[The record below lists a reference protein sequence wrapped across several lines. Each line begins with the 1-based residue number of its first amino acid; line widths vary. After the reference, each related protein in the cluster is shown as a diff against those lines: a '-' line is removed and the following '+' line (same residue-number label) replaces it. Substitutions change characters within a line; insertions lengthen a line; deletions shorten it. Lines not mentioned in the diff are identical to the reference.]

1 MQKMNNKNYTYNG
14 FTYEEEGNKENDGVR
29 IIHNKPYP
37 DKVHKFYPINSYSV
51 DALVNG
57 YFYASHTFEL
67 NDYLDGNSFL
77 WFSSNPLSPD
87 FYRKLFD
94 DVMPLDKLKEFY
106 DADINRE
113 NLCKGYISTYW
124 EVISNLSG
132 IISLTANENNILMW
146 SHYTQEKGFQ
156 LSFKSNLLEISLN
169 EKIGKGEC
177 FGLFPMNYT
186 SNLNPID
193 IYDFDSMH
201 IPFFYAT
208 NVKSNKWEYEQE
220 WRFLIGKPM
229 MGVPY
234 SKIGLN
240 TTKDFVTSPKNRYT
254 YYDRG
259 LVEQIT
265 LGMNFFTAQDFNLE
279 WSDDR
284 RRFKISPKKG
294 KNNWN
299 YESHKKLLIYIYK
312 NLNEKIYHSGTKYE
326 IDDNNVHFLIR
337 TKERLNIER
346 VGWDSYVFTRT
357 DEIIKIF

>member
-1 MQKMNNKNYTYNG
+1 MDKSSFTYNG
-14 FTYEEEGNKENDGVR
+14 FTYKELGNKENDGVD
-29 IIHNKPYP
+29 IIHNEPYP
-37 DKVHKFYPINSYSV
+37 DKVHKFYQFNSNNV

-67 NDYLDGNSFL
+67 NDYLDSNSFL
-77 WFSSNPLSPD
+77 WYTSNPLSPY

-94 DVMPLDKLKEFY
+94 DIIPLDKLKEFY
-106 DADINRE
+106 YTDINRE
-113 NLCKGYISTYW
+113 NLCKGYISTYL
-124 EVISNLSG
+124 EIISNLFG
-132 IISLTANENNILMW
+132 IISLTTNENNILMW

-156 LSFKSNLLEISLN
+156 ITLNATALEVSLN

-177 FGLFPMNYT
+177 FGMFPINYT

-193 IYDFDSMH
+193 IYGFDSMH

-208 NVKSNKWEYEQE
+208 NVKSNKWKYEEE

-254 YYDRG
+254 FYDKG

-265 LGMNFFTAQDFNLE
+265 LGMNFFTAQNFNLE

-284 RRFKISPKKG
+284 KQFKVSPKKS

-312 NLNEKIYHSGTKYE
+312 NLKNKIYHSGTKYE
-326 IDDNNVHFLIR
+326 IDEKGVHFLIR
-337 TKERLNIER
+337 TKERLDIEK
-346 VGWDSYVFTRT
+346 VGWDTYIFKRT
-357 DEIIKIF
+357 EDLIKIL